1 MNIRRITKTIRE
13 YKPDENQENLK
24 AVVMEMLEMLES
36 VHRYGRMTVIYNN
49 GSLVKIELETS
60 EKE

>member
-13 YKPDENQENLK
+13 FKPDENQEELK
-24 AVVMEMLEMLES
+24 AAVMELLEVLET

-49 GSLVKIELETS
+49 GCLVKIEMETS